1 MLENSSLNQ
10 LRGKKN
16 LLAFSGG
23 VDSSALFFLL
33 LDKDIEFNIAI
44 VDYKQREQSELEVS
58 YAKEL
63 ASKYKLVCHTFE
75 SPKIESNFEA
85 KAREIRY
92 NFFESLIKKHS
103 YENLLTAH
111 HLGDRFEW
119 MLMQFCRG
127 AGCAEMA
134 GMQRVQKRDT
144 YTLVRPLLH
153 LDKRELYS
161 YLKENNI
168 KYFEDTTNADEEIK
182 RNSFRHKHTNILLDE
197 HLSGIKKSFE
207 YLDADREMLVP
218 KVKIEHI
225 KEFGYFKSTKNT
237 RSDIFIIDKILKTK
251 SYVLSSSERELL
263 TKQSSLVVGR
273 EFLVSRAR
281 EFIFIL
287 PYLNVKISMSK
298 EFKESCRTLKIEPK
312 MRPYLYKNMDIFT
325 KVKELL
331 L

>member
-33 LDKDIEFNIAI
+33 LDEDIKFDIAI
-44 VDYKQREQSELEVS
+44 VNYKQREQSELEVN

-63 ASKYKLVCHTFE
+63 ASKYNLLCHTLVA
-75 SPKIESNFEA
+75 PNIESNFEA

-92 NFFESLIKKHS
+92 DFFETLIKKHS

-127 AGCAEMA
+127 AGCAEIA
-134 GMQRVQKRDT
+134 GMQKMQKRDA

-168 KYFEDTTNADEEIK
+168 KYFEDATNKDKKIK
-182 RNSFRHKHTNILLDE
+182 RNSFRHSHTNVLLDKY
-197 HLSGIKKSFE
+197 LNGIKKSFE
-207 YLDADREMLVP
+207 YLDSDRQTLVP
-218 KVKIEHI
+218 EIKIEHI
-225 KEFGYFKSTKNT
+225 KELSYFKSTNNI

-251 SYVLSSSERELL
+251 SYMLSFNERELL
-263 TKQSSLVVGR
+263 CKQNSLVVGR
-273 EFLVSRAR
+273 EFLVSFLK
-281 EFIFIL
+281 EFVFIL
-287 PYLNVKISMSK
+287 PFLDAKTPMSK
-298 EFKESCRTLKIEPK
+298 EFKEECRVLKVEPK
-312 MRPYLYKNMDIFT
+312 MRPYLYKNIDVFK

>member
-1 MLENSSLNQ
+1 MIENSSLNQ
-10 LRGKKN
+10 LKGKKN
-16 LLAFSGG
+16 LLAFSAG

-33 LDKDIEFNIAI
+33 LDKDIEFDIAI
-44 VDYKQREQSELEVS
+44 VNYKQREQSELEVS

-63 ASKYKLVCHTFE
+63 ATKYKLVCHTFE
-75 SPKIESNFEA
+75 SPKIKSNFES

-92 NFFESLIKKHS
+92 KFFESLIKKHC

-134 GMQRVQKRDT
+134 GMQRVQRRNT
-144 YTLVRPLLH
+144 YALVRPLLH

-168 KYFEDTTNADEEIK
+168 KYFEDATNTNEEIK

-197 HLSGIKKSFE
+197 HLSGIKKSFK
-207 YLDADREMLVP
+207 YLDADRDILVP
-218 KVKIEHI
+218 KVNIEQI
-225 KEFGYFKSTKNT
+225 KEFSYFKSTKNT
-237 RSDIFIIDKILKTK
+237 RSDTFIIDKILKTK
-251 SYVLSSSERELL
+251 SYMLSSSERELL
-263 TKQSSLVVGR
+263 TKQSSLIVGR
-273 EFLVSRAR
+273 EFFVSQSR
-281 EFIFIL
+281 EFIFIS
-287 PYLNVKISMSK
+287 PYLDVNTSMSK
-298 EFKESCRTLKIEPK
+298 EFKEDCRILKIAPK
-312 MRPYLYKNMDIFT
+312 MRPYLYQNMNIFT

>member
-1 MLENSSLNQ
+1 MLEHSTLHQ

-33 LDKDIEFNIAI
+33 LGEGIEFDIAI
-44 VDYKQREQSELEVS
+44 VNYKQRAQSELEVS

-63 ASKYKLVCHTFE
+63 ALKHNLLCHTLDAP
-75 SPKIESNFEA
+75 SIESNFEA

-92 NFFESLIKKHS
+92 DFFESLIKKHF

-134 GMQRVQKRDT
+134 GMQRVQTRDG

-153 LDKRELYS
+153 LDKSELYI
-161 YLKENNI
+161 YLKNNSI
-168 KYFEDTTNADEEIK
+168 KYFEDATNRDKDIK
-182 RNSFRHKHTNILLDE
+182 RNSFRHKHTNVLLDE
-197 HLSGIKKSFE
+197 YLNGIKKSFE
-207 YLDADREMLVP
+207 YLDADRESLIPQVE
-218 KVKIEHI
+218 IAHI
-225 KEFGYFKSTKNT
+225 KELSYFKSTKNI

-251 SYVLSSSERELL
+251 SYMLSFSERELL
-263 TKQSSLVVGR
+263 LKQSSLVAGR
-273 EFLVSRAR
+273 EFLVS
-281 EFIFIL
+281 FSKGFVFIL
-287 PYLNVKISMSK
+287 PYLDAKSSMTK
-298 EFKESCRTLKIEPK
+298 EFKEECRVLKIEPK
-312 MRPYLYKNMDIFT
+312 MRPFLYTNRETFT

>member
-1 MLENSSLNQ
+1 MLENSTLYQ

-33 LDKDIEFNIAI
+33 LNENIEFDIAI

-58 YAKEL
+58 YAKGL
-63 ASKYKLVCHTFE
+63 ASRYNLFCHTLE
-75 SPKIESNFEA
+75 APSIESNFEA

-92 NFFESLIKKHS
+92 DFFESLIRKHS
-103 YENLLTAH
+103 YDNLITAH

-134 GMQRVQKRDT
+134 GMQKLQKRDT

-153 LDKRELYS
+153 LDKSELYA
-161 YLKENNI
+161 YLKKSDI
-168 KYFEDTTNADEEIK
+168 KYFEDETNRDKEIK
-182 RNSFRHKHTNILLDE
+182 RNYFRHRHTNVLLDKY
-197 HLSGIKKSFE
+197 LSGIKKSFE
-207 YLDADREMLVP
+207 YLDADREALVP
-218 KVKIEHI
+218 EIKIEHI
-225 KEFGYFKSTKNT
+225 KELTYFKSTNNT

-251 SYVLSSSERELL
+251 SYMLSFAERELL
-263 TKQSSLVVGR
+263 REQSSLVVGR
-273 EFLVSRAR
+273 EFLVCRMG
-281 EFIFIL
+281 EFVFVS
-287 PYLNVKISMSK
+287 PYLDAKTPMTK
-298 EFKESCRTLKIEPK
+298 EFKEECRVIKIAPK
-312 MRPYLYKNMDIFT
+312 MRPYLYKNRDTFA

>member
-1 MLENSSLNQ
+1 MIIFVSCPILFC
-10 LRGKKN
+10 K
-16 LLAFSGG
+16 
-23 VDSSALFFLL
+23 DS
-33 LDKDIEFNIAI
+33 
-44 VDYKQREQSELEVS
+44 EV
-58 YAKEL
+58 
-63 ASKYKLVCHTFE
+63 T
-75 SPKIESNFEA
+75 FEA

-92 NFFESLIKKHS
+92 DFFESLIKKHS

-134 GMQRVQKRDT
+134 GMQRVQNRDA

-168 KYFEDTTNADEEIK
+168 KYFEDATNSDEEIK
-182 RNSFRHKHTNILLDE
+182 RNSFRHKHTNILLDK

-207 YLDADREMLVP
+207 YLDADREMLIP
-218 KVKIEHI
+218 KVEIEHI
-225 KEFGYFKSTKNT
+225 KGFSYFKSTKNS

-251 SYVLSSSERELL
+251 SYMLSSSERELL

-273 EFLVSRAR
+273 EFLVSRAK
-281 EFIFIL
+281 ELIFIS
-287 PYLNVKISMSK
+287 PYLDAKASMSK
-298 EFKESCRTLKIEPK
+298 EFKEGCRTLKIEPK
-312 MRPYLYKNMDIFT
+312 MRPYLYVNMDIFT

>member
-1 MLENSSLNQ
+1 MLEDSSLNL

-33 LDKDIEFNIAI
+33 LDEAIEFDIAI
-44 VDYKQREQSELEVS
+44 VNYKQREQSELEVC

-63 ASKYKLVCHTFE
+63 ASKHKLVCHTFE
-75 SPKIESNFEA
+75 SPNIESNFEA

-134 GMQRVQKRDT
+134 GMQRVQKRDG
-144 YTLVRPLLH
+144 YTLIRPLLH

-168 KYFEDTTNADEEIK
+168 KYFEDATNRDKDIK
-182 RNSFRHKHTNILLDE
+182 RNSFRHGHTNVLLDKY
-197 HLSGIKKSFE
+197 LNGIKKSFE
-207 YLDADREMLVP
+207 YLDADRQTLIPE
-218 KVKIEHI
+218 VKIEHI
-225 KEFGYFKSTKNT
+225 KELTYFKSTKNS

-251 SYVLSSSERELL
+251 SYLLSFSERELL
-263 TKQSSLVVGR
+263 CEHNSLVVGR
-273 EFLVSRAR
+273 ELLVSFSK
-281 EFIFIL
+281 EFVFIL
-287 PYLNVKISMSK
+287 PYLDANIPMNK
-298 EFKESCRTLKIEPK
+298 EFKEECRILKIEPK
-312 MRPYLYKNMDIFT
+312 MRPYLYKNIDTFT
-325 KVKELL
+325 KIKKLL

>member
-1 MLENSSLNQ
+1 MLEHTCLDQ

-33 LDKDIEFNIAI
+33 LGEEIEFDIAI
-44 VDYKQREQSELEVS
+44 VNYKQRAQSEQEVS
-58 YAKEL
+58 YAKDL
-63 ASKYKLVCHTFE
+63 AFNHNLLCHTFI
-75 SPKIESNFEA
+75 SPTIKSNFEA

-92 NFFESLIKKHS
+92 DFFDTLIKKYS

-134 GMQRVQKRDT
+134 GMQKLQKRDS

-153 LDKRELYS
+153 LDKSELYN
-161 YLKENNI
+161 YLKKNNI
-168 KYFEDTTNADEEIK
+168 KYFEDATNEDEEIK
-182 RNSFRHKHTNILLDE
+182 RNSFRHRHTNILLDE
-197 HLSGIKKSFE
+197 YLSGIKKSFE
-207 YLDADREMLVP
+207 YLDGDREILVP
-218 KVKIEHI
+218 EVEIEHI
-225 KEFGYFKSTKNT
+225 EELSYFKSTKNT
-237 RSDIFIIDKILKTK
+237 RSDIFIVDKILKKK
-251 SYVLSSSERELL
+251 SYMLSSSERELL
-263 TKQSSLVVGR
+263 LTESSLVVGR
-273 EFLVSRAR
+273 EFLVSFSN
-281 EFIFIL
+281 EFVFIL
-287 PYLNVKISMSK
+287 PYLDATMTK
-298 EFKESCRTLKIEPK
+298 EFKEECRILRVDPK
-312 MRPYLYKNMDIFT
+312 MRPYLYKNRETFT